1 MLATAKLFNAPS
13 VKVSKKP
20 EPRLFSDFVKGV
32 KKNQVQ
38 EVIVQPNTSLVYY
51 LDEDGPSVTNY
62 VGSNPFWETLM
73 ESDADV
79 QLDLSNS
86 MNFADIVSVGF
97 TLLFS
102 IALFRMFFGGMGSG
116 PPNPFGMNE
125 KQMEVESEITT
136 RFDDVQGIDNAKG
149 ELQEIVGFLRDPTQ
163 YIVSGA
169 KIPKGAL
176 LAGKPGTGKTLL
188 ARAIAGESSV
198 PFIQCSGSSFVEMF
212 VGVGAKRVR
221 DVFEM
226 ARENQPC
233 IVFIDEIDA
242 IGKKRSMN
250 GFAANDEREQTINQL
265 LTEMDGFDNESQIV
279 VIAATNRLD
288 ILDEALLRP
297 GRFDRKIQVSL
308 PDVHGREKIL
318 GVHTRDKKLDKDVSL
333 KNIAKQTT
341 GFSGADLAN
350 LMNECAIRAVRNGT
364 DGVITSEIVEDIYQR
379 LVVGAKGS
387 RSVSGP
393 RKERVA
399 YHEAGHAII
408 GVLMPEYDEVRKVSI
423 IPRGDAGG
431 VTFFQPANDEI
442 GMYTKEYLL
451 SQIKVAL
458 GGHAAEEIV
467 YGKDRVTTGASS
479 DFQQTYKI
487 AREMVMAYGMGKT
500 LGKVNVDPNTLS
512 SDMSNRID
520 VEVVCLVEECYK
532 EVLNLLK
539 MYRVKLEHLKDILV
553 EEEIVDGSVVYGMI
567 ASCDLK
573 KIFVTSK
580 MRNVKLTNNAENF
593 ISYEKF
599 KAGDVAV
606 YIKRNNQYLTIKT
619 LLKLQDRYMFGNMG
633 NFNIN
638 QAEISNS
645 ISKLSNMNKDTLLLH
660 KNPFDRQRLYR
671 KDIELVKFISSV
683 GKMSLNKRGMVKIGK
698 RKCEGYKKADLV
710 KVAKEENVPLT
721 KTGGKKKTI
730 KDLCADMKVKLSL
743 SKNRNILVKDTR
755 EKLKK
760 IKIKESNKIKLKS
773 RMSNGEDPKKILK
786 IARQLAKLQ

>member
-116 PPNPFGMNE
+116 PPNSFGMNE

-212 VGVGAKRVR
+212 VGIGAKRVR
-221 DVFEM
+221 DIFEM
-226 ARENQPC
+226 ARNNQPC

-242 IGKKRSMN
+242 IGKKRSAN

-265 LTEMDGFDNESQIV
+265 LTEMDGFDNDSQIV
-279 VIAATNRLD
+279 VIAATNRVD
-288 ILDEALLRP
+288 ILDDALLRP

-318 GVHTRDKKLDKDVSL
+318 KVHS
-333 KNIAKQTT
+333 KNKNLAPEVDLMNVARQTT
-341 GFSGADLAN
+341 GFSGADLEN
-350 LMNECAIRAVRNGT
+350 LMNECAIYSVREGT
-364 DGVITSEIVEDIYQR
+364 NLITPSIIEDVYQR
-379 LVVGAKGS
+379 VVVGAKGGRPMS
-387 RSVSGP
+387 DE
-393 RKERVA
+393 RKKRVA
-399 YHEAGHAII
+399 YHEGGHAII

-431 VTFFQPANDEI
+431 VTFFQSASDER

-458 GGHAAEEIV
+458 GGHAAEELM
-467 YGKDRVTTGASS
+467 YGKDNVTTGATS
-479 DFQQTYKI
+479 DFSQVYAI
-487 AREMVMAYGMGKT
+487 AREMVVNYGMSEAIGKI
-500 LGKVNVDPNTLS
+500 NVQDGSLS
-512 SDMSNRID
+512 QQTAYLVDLEVHRISD
-520 VEVVCLVEECYK
+520 ECYVDVMELLSKHK
-532 EVLNLLK
+532 EE
-539 MYRVKLEHLKDILV
+539 LEELKDILIRD
-553 EEEIVDGSVVYGMI
+553 EIIDGKVVYDMI
-567 ASCDLK
+567 
-573 KIFVTSK
+573 K
-580 MRNVKLTNNAENF
+580 M
-593 ISYEKF
+593 
-599 KAGDVAV
+599 
-606 YIKRNNQYLTIKT
+606 
-619 LLKLQDRYMFGNMG
+619 
-633 NFNIN
+633 
-638 QAEISNS
+638 
-645 ISKLSNMNKDTLLLH
+645 
-660 KNPFDRQRLYR
+660 
-671 KDIELVKFISSV
+671 
-683 GKMSLNKRGMVKIGK
+683 
-698 RKCEGYKKADLV
+698 
-710 KVAKEENVPLT
+710 
-721 KTGGKKKTI
+721 
-730 KDLCADMKVKLSL
+730 
-743 SKNRNILVKDTR
+743 
-755 EKLKK
+755 
-760 IKIKESNKIKLKS
+760 
-773 RMSNGEDPKKILK
+773 
-786 IARQLAKLQ
+786 

>member
-86 MNFADIVSVGF
+86 MNLADIVSVGF

-221 DVFEM
+221 DIFEI
-226 ARENQPC
+226 ARKNQPC

-242 IGKKRSMN
+242 IGKKRSAN

-265 LTEMDGFDNESQIV
+265 LTEMDGFDNDSQIV
-279 VIAATNRLD
+279 VIAATNRVD
-288 ILDEALLRP
+288 ILDDALLRP

-318 GVHTRDKKLDKDVSL
+318 KVHS
-333 KNIAKQTT
+333 KNKNLAPEVDLMSVARQTT
-341 GFSGADLAN
+341 GFSGADLEN
-350 LMNECAIRAVRNGT
+350 LMNECAIYSVREGT
-364 DGVITSEIVEDIYQR
+364 NLITPSIIEDVYQR
-379 LVVGAKGS
+379 VVVGAKGGRPMS
-387 RSVSGP
+387 DE
-393 RKERVA
+393 RKKRVA
-399 YHEAGHAII
+399 YHEGGHAII

-431 VTFFQPANDEI
+431 VTFFQSASDER

-458 GGHAAEEIV
+458 GGHAAEEIMN
-467 YGKDRVTTGASS
+467 GKDNVTTGATS
-479 DFQQTYKI
+479 DFSQVYAI
-487 AREMVMAYGMGKT
+487 AREMVVNYGMSEAIGKI
-500 LGKVNVDPNTLS
+500 NVQDGSLS
-512 SDMSNRID
+512 QQTAYLVDLEVHRISD
-520 VEVVCLVEECYK
+520 ECYVDVMELLSKHK
-532 EVLNLLK
+532 EE
-539 MYRVKLEHLKDILV
+539 LEELKDILIRD
-553 EEEIVDGSVVYGMI
+553 EIIDGKVVYDMI
-567 ASCDLK
+567 
-573 KIFVTSK
+573 K
-580 MRNVKLTNNAENF
+580 M
-593 ISYEKF
+593 
-599 KAGDVAV
+599 
-606 YIKRNNQYLTIKT
+606 
-619 LLKLQDRYMFGNMG
+619 
-633 NFNIN
+633 
-638 QAEISNS
+638 
-645 ISKLSNMNKDTLLLH
+645 
-660 KNPFDRQRLYR
+660 
-671 KDIELVKFISSV
+671 
-683 GKMSLNKRGMVKIGK
+683 
-698 RKCEGYKKADLV
+698 
-710 KVAKEENVPLT
+710 
-721 KTGGKKKTI
+721 
-730 KDLCADMKVKLSL
+730 
-743 SKNRNILVKDTR
+743 
-755 EKLKK
+755 
-760 IKIKESNKIKLKS
+760 
-773 RMSNGEDPKKILK
+773 
-786 IARQLAKLQ
+786 